1 MAGDDWALV
10 TGGSRSIGGGIYRRL
25 TEDGYKVLILDREAP
40 DHEAHSAFIQVDLMD
55 EGATAAALD
64 EALAG
69 GRRIGRLVNNVG
81 HVKPATVEEQ
91 RLEDFDAVMR
101 LNVRVAM
108 QIGQALIPGMRHL
121 GGGRIA
127 SISSRAALGK
137 ELRTAYAASK
147 SALHGLTKT
156 WALEL
161 AKDGITVNC
170 VAPGSIDTPL
180 WRAVNPSQDP
190 RTQKIIDGIPVG
202 RLGTP
207 DDIANAVSFL
217 LDERSGFVTGQILYV
232 CGGLTVGS
240 ARA

>member
-1 MAGDDWALV
+1 MDEAA
-10 TGGSRSIGGGIYRRL
+10 GGG
-25 TEDGYKVLILDREAP
+25 
-40 DHEAHSAFIQVDLMD
+40 
-55 EGATAAALD
+55 LD

-121 GGGRIA
+121 GGEADRLDFQPCGF
-127 SISSRAALGK
+127 GK

-180 WRAVNPSQDP
+180 WRAVNPPGSPDP
-190 RTQKIIDGIPVG
+190 EDHRRHSGGPFG
-202 RLGTP
+202 HARRYR
-207 DDIANAVSFL
+207 
-217 LDERSGFVTGQILYV
+217 ERGFVP
-232 CGGLTVGS
+232 
-240 ARA
+240 AR